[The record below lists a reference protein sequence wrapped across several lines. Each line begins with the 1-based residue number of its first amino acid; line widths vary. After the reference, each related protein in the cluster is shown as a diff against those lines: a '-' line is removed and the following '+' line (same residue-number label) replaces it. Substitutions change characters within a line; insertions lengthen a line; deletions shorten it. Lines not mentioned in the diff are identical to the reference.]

1 MDQDRVIDRERSD
14 WLKTGVTEEVED
26 DSDGAHTLQEE
37 DNLSFTREY
46 TNCLFTTAQ
55 NIQHLGF
62 VFFWKSIWWYHKMCE
77 ISLRDKIYESLHRK
91 NFVFYCCSEIMT
103 NNFVF
108 YGCSEI
114 MTNNFVFY
122 GCSEIM
128 TINYAV
134 NQLIRDCLKMF
145 FNVRH
150 YLFFTLTFLKVLG

>member
-14 WLKTGVTEEVED
+14 WLKIGVTEEVED
-26 DSDGAHTLQEE
+26 DSDGAHTLQLE

-46 TNCLFTTAQ
+46 TNCLFTIAQ

-62 VFFWKSIWWYHKMCE
+62 VFFWKSIWWYYKMCE

-103 NNFVF
+103 
-108 YGCSEI
+108 
-114 MTNNFVFY
+114 
-122 GCSEIM
+122 
-128 TINYAV
+128 INYAI
-134 NQLIRDCLKMF
+134 NQLIPDCLKIF

-150 YLFFTLTFLKVLG
+150 YVFFTLTFLKVLG

>member
-14 WLKTGVTEEVED
+14 WLKIGVTEEVED
-26 DSDGAHTLQEE
+26 DSDGAHTLQLE

-46 TNCLFTTAQ
+46 TNCLFTIAQ

-62 VFFWKSIWWYHKMCE
+62 VFFWKSIWWYYKMCE

-114 MTNNFVFY
+114 MT
-122 GCSEIM
+122 
-128 TINYAV
+128 INYAV
-134 NQLIRDCLKMF
+134 NQLICDCLKMF

-150 YLFFTLTFLKVLG
+150 YLFFTLTFLKVLGSPHGQAAWP